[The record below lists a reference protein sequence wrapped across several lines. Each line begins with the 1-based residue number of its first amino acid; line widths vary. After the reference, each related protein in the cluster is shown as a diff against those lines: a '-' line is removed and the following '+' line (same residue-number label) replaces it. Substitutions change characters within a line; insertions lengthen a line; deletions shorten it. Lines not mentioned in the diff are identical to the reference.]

1 MEESPNSLQPPK
13 PRGRQLSKKPL
24 YFFLGAVV
32 IMLGLLWYA
41 IERTDNRT
49 AREAEKKVPQ
59 VDERPL
65 AQGQG
70 PGLALPAG
78 APAVATVDGKD
89 KKLTEKLVVVQR
101 DGDKDKD
108 AEALRKRK
116 EQAYFTALASPL
128 VAKRVA
134 NGKAEQRTETTGQ
147 TDSHSPVSNTGKS
160 SLGGT
165 PLTGSP
171 DGYDPAADV
180 DKEGFFIRADTRDGE
195 SGWLSRYTREAGRK
209 YEVKTGTVIP
219 AVMVTGINSD
229 LPGVMIAQISQT
241 VYDTATGQYPLL
253 PQGAKLYGVYD
264 SRVIYGQSRVLA
276 AWNRVVFPDGTSVTL
291 EAMPGTD
298 MSGYSGFEDQV
309 NNHYLRIFGSA
320 FLMSAI
326 TGGVSYAVDN
336 SSNSDNDSNRTT
348 FQDAMASALAT
359 QVGAAAMRL
368 LEKNLNIKPT
378 LEIRPGY
385 QFNVVVTKDIAFK
398 APYKPEEHYGSAS
411 LRP

>member
-13 PRGRQLSKKPL
+13 PKGRKLSKKPL
-24 YFFLGAVV
+24 YWFFAAVAV
-32 IMLGLLWYA
+32 MLGMLWYA
-41 IERTDNRT
+41 IERTDNR
-49 AREAEKKVPQ
+49 AAKQAEKKVTK

-70 PGLALPAG
+70 PGLALPPAQT
-78 APAVATVDGKD
+78 PAVAIQEAKES
-89 KKLTEKLVVVQR
+89 KKNEPLVVVQR
-101 DGDKDKD
+101 DEAKDKE

-116 EQAYFTALASPL
+116 EQAYFAALSSPL
-128 VAKRVA
+128 VAKR
-134 NGKAEQRTETTGQ
+134 GTTGTKKGEPQ
-147 TDSHSPVSNTGKS
+147 PDQPGSMVKNTINSSSNTSAPGQ
-160 SLGGT
+160 
-165 PLTGSP
+165 

-180 DKEGFFIRADTRDGE
+180 DKEGFFTRADTRDGE
-195 SGWLSRYTREAGRK
+195 GGWLSRYTREAGRK

-241 VYDTATGQYPLL
+241 VFDTATGKYLL
-253 PQGAKLYGVYD
+253 FPQGAKLYGVYD
-264 SRVIYGQSRVLA
+264 ARVAYGQRRVLV
-276 AWNRVVFPDGTSVTL
+276 AWNRVVFPDGSSVPL
-291 EAMPGTD
+291 GAMPGAD
-298 MSGYSGFEDQV
+298 MSGFSGFEDQV
-309 NNHYLRIFGSA
+309 DNHYFRIFGSA

-336 SSNSDNDSNRTT
+336 SSNNDTYSNRTT
-348 FQDAMASALAT
+348 FQDAMASALAA

-398 APYKPEEHYGSAS
+398 GPYREEHYGTV
-411 LRP
+411 RP